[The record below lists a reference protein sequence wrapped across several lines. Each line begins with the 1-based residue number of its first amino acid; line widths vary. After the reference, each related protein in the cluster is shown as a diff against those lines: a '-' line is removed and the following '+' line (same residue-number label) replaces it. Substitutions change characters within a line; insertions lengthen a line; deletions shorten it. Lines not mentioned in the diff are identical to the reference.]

1 MLKVLSHGML
11 KLENLHLFLKEEEEL
26 FSDPVKIEAV
36 AGWGYKETAVKAR
49 ELAKKE
55 NVPYIA
61 VEDGFLR
68 SLDLGVNGGEAL
80 SLSVDPFGCYY
91 DASTSS
97 LIEELLK
104 DRGWFD
110 EKVKQR
116 AQKCIARIKEL
127 NLSKYNAAP
136 LFDEK
141 LLNFNEKHRVLIIDQ
156 CLNDASL
163 LLGKAPNDVMSRMI
177 KKARE
182 IYPDSSLYIKVHPDV
197 IAGKRQSLCN
207 LNTISSDVKV
217 ISQNAAPYSLLKHFD
232 VVFTATSLLGFEAL
246 LSECDVY
253 CFGMPFYAGYG
264 LTHDDLTNLR
274 RTDIVNAFG
283 KVSLELLFAAV
294 YFKLCRY
301 INPVTKKRTEI
312 EDVIERLALLKTI
325 NDKNRGNHVVYG
337 VKNWKKPILQAFLH
351 STDGKIVFTRNKAK
365 VITLAQ
371 NLQADVIQWAAK
383 ADRALEK
390 QCKANGIKTCL
401 VEDGFLRSV
410 GLGSNHVKPFS
421 LIFDDKGMYFDPT
434 RDSLL
439 EDILN
444 TIHANPQIESLQ
456 RRAAD
461 IIDFMC
467 RKSLTKYNLHGKN
480 DVEVTTKLK
489 NISKYKILI
498 PGQVPSDASVSLA
511 GGSIHNN
518 VELVKA
524 VRKDNPDAFLIYK
537 VHPDVLALNRKG
549 IRNES
554 ECSDYVDFTVTD
566 CSIGPLYDL
575 VDEVCVLSSQ
585 SGFEA
590 LLRSKKV
597 SVYGAPFYAGWGLTY
612 DKAKLPRRN
621 AKLSLLDLVAGT
633 LILYPRYFDWCSGQF
648 CSVEDICYRLLHMEK
663 MPEDSLF
670 VKVCRVLYALR
681 RKTFNYL
688 AKD

>member
-11 KLENLHLFLKEEEEL
+11 KLENLPLFLKEEMEW
-26 FSDPVKIEAV
+26 FSDPNKIEAV
-36 AGWGYKETAVKAR
+36 AGWGHKETALKAR
-49 ELAKKE
+49 DLAKKE

-80 SLSVDPFGCYY
+80 SLSVDPVGCYY
-91 DASTSS
+91 DASSSS

-104 DRGWFD
+104 DRSWFD
-110 EKVKQR
+110 ETVKNR
-116 AQKCIARIKEL
+116 AQKCITRIKEL

-141 LLNFNEKHRVLIIDQ
+141 LLNNNEKHRVLIIDQ

-163 LLGKAPNDVMSRMI
+163 LLGKAPNDVMVRMI

-182 IYPDSSLYIKVHPDV
+182 LYPDASLYIKVHPDV
-197 IAGKRQSLCN
+197 IAGKRQSLCD
-207 LNTISSDVKV
+207 LNTFSSDIKV
-217 ISQNAAPYSLLKHFD
+217 ISQNATPYSLLKHFD

-246 LSECDVY
+246 LSGCVVH
-253 CFGMPFYAGYG
+253 CFGLPFYAGYG
-264 LTHDDLTNLR
+264 LTQDELTSSR
-274 RTDIVNAFG
+274 RTDIVTATG
-283 KVSLELLFAAV
+283 KVSIELLFAAV
-294 YFKLCRY
+294 YLKLCRY
-301 INPVTKKRTEI
+301 INPVTKERTAI

-365 VITLAQ
+365 VISLAQ
-371 NLQADVIQWAAK
+371 SLQADVIQWAAK
-383 ADRALEK
+383 ADRTLEK

-444 TIHANPQIESLQ
+444 TIHANPQIESL
-456 RRAAD
+456 RRKASD

-480 DVEVTTKLK
+480 ELRQNLKKSVNTK
-489 NISKYKILI
+489 Y
-498 PGQVPSDASVSLA
+498 
-511 GGSIHNN
+511 
-518 VELVKA
+518 
-524 VRKDNPDAFLIYK
+524 
-537 VHPDVLALNRKG
+537 
-549 IRNES
+549 
-554 ECSDYVDFTVTD
+554 
-566 CSIGPLYDL
+566 
-575 VDEVCVLSSQ
+575 
-585 SGFEA
+585 
-590 LLRSKKV
+590 
-597 SVYGAPFYAGWGLTY
+597 
-612 DKAKLPRRN
+612 
-621 AKLSLLDLVAGT
+621 
-633 LILYPRYFDWCSGQF
+633 
-648 CSVEDICYRLLHMEK
+648 
-663 MPEDSLF
+663 
-670 VKVCRVLYALR
+670 
-681 RKTFNYL
+681 
-688 AKD
+688 